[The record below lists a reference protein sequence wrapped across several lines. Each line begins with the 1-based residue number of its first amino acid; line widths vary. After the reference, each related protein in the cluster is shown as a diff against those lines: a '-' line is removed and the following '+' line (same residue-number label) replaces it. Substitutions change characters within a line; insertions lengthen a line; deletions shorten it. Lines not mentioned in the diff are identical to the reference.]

1 MLSARQLSVKGRRDP
16 LLPPTA
22 LAVERGQLLLVA
34 GDRQDQRTALALA
47 LSGRMKSTGGSVAW
61 DGQQRTRQLRLASAL
76 VDSPGVNEPE
86 EHLSV
91 RDLVT
96 EDLAL
101 VPRRYRGALLSG
113 PWLKVNRFEDIAGL
127 WTEQLDPAR
136 RLELLTALALAN
148 PHTDLLVVDSPDRHS
163 ADNAAWLPRLQEL
176 ASDAGRPLAVVATVR
191 ALPPSWNGPSAVVG
205 NDAVAD
211 VGNDA
216 VTDGPVT
223 ETDEA
228 SDGRQTGRHEAA
240 IRDDG
245 LPERPDED
253 DALNEGTHGHES
265 RATPAHTGQHVR
277 TDELETEVAK

>member
-1 MLSARQLSVKGRRDP
+1 
-16 LLPPTA
+16 
-22 LAVERGQLLLVA
+22 
-34 GDRQDQRTALALA
+34 
-47 LSGRMKSTGGSVAW
+47 MKSNGGSVAW

-163 ADNAAWLPRLQEL
+163 AVNAAWLPRLQEL

-191 ALPPSWNGPSAVVG
+191 CLPPSWDGPSAVVG
-205 NDAVAD
+205 NGAEDAP
-211 VGNDA
+211 G
-216 VTDGPVT
+216 T
-223 ETDEA
+223 ETDDAMDGGQAARQGAA
-228 SDGRQTGRHEAA
+228 SRA
-240 IRDDG
+240 DG
-245 LPERPDED
+245 LPEQADED
-253 DALNEGTHGHES
+253 EAFSVGASGPGS